1 MEHLK
6 TLSSAKEFSA
16 DSGPAALDACLSDDD
31 ILAFAKGE
39 VHPHRMES
47 VHSHLDSCVV
57 CQQLLTEAARAIDAS
72 PISETARPSWN
83 TVFQSGAMIA
93 RRYRVLRLIAR
104 GGMGEVY
111 EAFDTALHERVALKT
126 VTATH
131 CDSLEAIRLLK
142 AEVQLARRIGHTNVC
157 RIFDL
162 GTHVMEASRG
172 EIQFLVMEY
181 VEDECLG
188 KKLRQSGALALEMA
202 LSVAHQLLLGL
213 AAAHQAGVLH
223 RDFKSDNVMLRSE
236 SNGRMTAVILDFGL
250 AKALNENGNTVTT
263 RQLQVQAMVGT
274 IGYMA
279 PEQIEG
285 EPLSAAS
292 DIYSLGLVWF
302 EMLTGRLPFE
312 GETLAVS
319 AVARLHRAPKPPS
332 HYNANVPKWV
342 DDIVSRCL
350 ERQRNARF
358 ASAEQVLAALA
369 AGPTLSE
376 SQTSTPKRSARRR
389 LPGMLGLFATALIP
403 ASLALLYN
411 RSPSRTALRHVGS
424 VQSAESTKQKLSDVH
439 VTPASSRGMLEPDEP
454 PQPAKR
460 TKFTSRKAEKASET
474 EIRSLPA
481 PAMPSTTIEVTLTPP
496 VKPQAS
502 VAAPAVVAS
511 AEPDWLPL
519 RKKIAPSEAPSQ
531 VD

>member
-16 DSGPAALDACLSDDD
+16 DSGTVALDACLSDDD

-39 VHPHRMES
+39 VHPQRMES
-47 VHSHLDSCVV
+47 VHSHLDSCAV

-83 TVFQSGAMIA
+83 TVFQSGSMIA

-111 EAFDTALHERVALKT
+111 EAIDTALHERVALKT

-162 GTHVMEASRG
+162 GTHVMEASRS

-181 VEDECLG
+181 VEGECLG

-202 LSVAHQLLLGL
+202 QAVAHQLLLGL

-223 RDFKSDNVMLRSE
+223 RDFKSDNVMLRKE

-292 DIYSLGLVWF
+292 DIYSFGIVWF

-312 GETLAVS
+312 GKTLAAS
-319 AVARLHRAPKPPS
+319 AVARLHRLPKPPS
-332 HYNANVPKWV
+332 HYNANVPKWI
-342 DDIVSRCL
+342 DDIVLRCL
-350 ERQRNARF
+350 EREQAARF
-358 ASAEQVLAALA
+358 AAAEQVLAALL
-369 AGPTLSE
+369 AGPTRLE
-376 SQTSTPKRSARRR
+376 IQTSNKKRSAPHR
-389 LPGMLGLFATALIP
+389 LPTMLGFFATALIP
-403 ASLALLYN
+403 AGLAMLYN
-411 RSPSRTALRHVGS
+411 KSPSRTAFHQVDS
-424 VQSAESTKQKLSDVH
+424 VQSPVSTTRELTDAR
-439 VTPASSRGMLEPDEP
+439 TAPASPRSMPEPDGP

-460 TKFTSRKAEKASET
+460 AKPNSRKAERASET
-474 EIRSLPA
+474 GTRPLPA
-481 PAMPSTTIEVTLTPP
+481 PAIPSTTIEVTPV

-511 AEPDWLPL
+511 SEPDWLPL
-519 RKKIAPSEAPSQ
+519 RKSSAPSEAPSQ

>member
-6 TLSSAKEFSA
+6 TLSSAKEFGA
-16 DSGPAALDACLSDDD
+16 DSGTVAFDACLSDDD
-31 ILAFAKGE
+31 ILAFAIGE
-39 VHPHRMES
+39 VHPQRMEA

-83 TVFQSGAMIA
+83 TVFQPGAMIA
-93 RRYRVLRLIAR
+93 KRYRVLRLIAR

-111 EAFDTALHERVALKT
+111 EAIDTALHERVALKT

-162 GTHVMEASRG
+162 GTHVMEASRS

-181 VEDECLG
+181 VEGECLG

-202 LSVAHQLLLGL
+202 QSVANQLLLGL

-236 SNGRMTAVILDFGL
+236 NNDRVTAVILDFGL
-250 AKALNENGNTVTT
+250 AKALNEHGNTVTT

-292 DIYSLGLVWF
+292 DIYSLGIVWF

-312 GETLAVS
+312 GETLAAS
-319 AVARLHRAPKPPS
+319 AVARLHRSPTPPS
-332 HYNANVPKWV
+332 HYNASVPKWI
-342 DDIVSRCL
+342 DDIVLRCL
-350 ERQRNARF
+350 ERQRAARF
-358 ASAEQVLAALA
+358 ASSEQVLAALS
-369 AGPTLSE
+369 AGPPLPE
-376 SQTSTPKRSARRR
+376 SQMSTRKRSGHNR
-389 LPGMLGLFATALIP
+389 LPTMLGFLATALIP
-403 ASLALLYN
+403 AGVALVYN
-411 RSPSRTALRHVGS
+411 KAPSRAAYRQVVS
-424 VQSAESTKQKLSDVH
+424 AQSKEITKPELTDVRAA
-439 VTPASSRGMLEPDEP
+439 PASSRDMPTEGP
-454 PQPAKR
+454 PQRAKR
-460 TKFTSRKAEKASET
+460 TKPNSRKAEKVAEIVASP
-474 EIRSLPA
+474 SPA
-481 PAMPSTTIEVTLTPP
+481 PAVPSTTIEAALTPAI
-496 VKPQAS
+496 KPEAS
-502 VAAPAVVAS
+502 VAAPAGVAS
-511 AEPDWLPL
+511 SEPDWLPL
-519 RKKIAPSEAPSQ
+519 RKKNALSEAPSQ

>member
-6 TLSSAKEFSA
+6 TLASAKEFSA
-16 DSGPAALDACLSDDD
+16 DSGTVAADACLSDDD
-31 ILAFAKGE
+31 ILAFANGA
-39 VHPHRMES
+39 VSPQCLES
-47 VHSHLDSCVV
+47 VHFHLDSCNV

-72 PISETARPSWN
+72 PISETARHSWN
-83 TVFQSGAMIA
+83 TVFQPGAMIA
-93 RRYRVLRLIAR
+93 KRYRVLRLIAR

-111 EAFDTALHERVALKT
+111 EAIDSSLHERVALKT

-142 AEVQLARRIGHTNVC
+142 AEVQLARRIGHPNVC

-162 GTHVMEASRG
+162 GTHVMESSGG

-181 VEDECLG
+181 VEGECLG
-188 KKLRQSGALALEMA
+188 KKLRQSGALTLEVA
-202 LSVAHQLLLGL
+202 QSVAHQLLLGL

-292 DIYSLGLVWF
+292 DIYALGIVWF

-312 GETLAVS
+312 GETLAAS
-319 AVARLHRAPKPPS
+319 AIARLHRSPQPPS
-332 HYNANVPKWV
+332 CYNANVPKWI
-342 DDIVSRCL
+342 DDVVLQCL
-350 ERQRNARF
+350 ERQRAARF
-358 ASAEQVLAALA
+358 ASSEQVLAALA
-369 AGPTLSE
+369 VGPGPSE
-376 SQTSTPKRSARRR
+376 SPRSTRKRSVRGR
-389 LPGMLGLFATALIP
+389 LATMLGLLAAALIP
-403 ASLALLYN
+403 AGLALRYN
-411 RSPSRTALRHVGS
+411 KSPSHTGHRQVVSAQAPEFSKPKLTYEPAAL
-424 VQSAESTKQKLSDVH
+424 
-439 VTPASSRGMLEPDEP
+439 ASSRDMPAEGL

-460 TKFTSRKAEKASET
+460 TKPNSRRVEKVTGSET
-474 EIRSLPA
+474 SALPESA
-481 PAMPSTTIEVTLTPP
+481 VPVSTIEGTLTSAVEPE
-496 VKPQAS
+496 AS
-502 VAAPAVVAS
+502 VAAPAGVAAS
-511 AEPDWLPL
+511 EPDWLPL
-519 RKKIAPSEAPSQ
+519 RKKNAPSEAPSQ
-531 VD
+531 VN